1 MTLQKEVLTFHEEI
15 KALFTSN
22 NITVSEWFLPSQSTV
37 KPPYAV
43 ICDTNGEG
51 VYADGKLIFGT
62 ESVKVHFIYK
72 GTTADKALCSYVDEI
87 LKPYGYTW
95 NKESIGAERVLVKTY
110 NLNREVN

>member
-1 MTLQKEVLTFHEEI
+1 MAFHDEVA
-15 KALFTSN
+15 ALFTSS

-43 ICDTNGEG
+43 VCDTNGEG

-62 ESVKVHFIYK
+62 ESVKVHFVYK
-72 GTTADKALCSYVDEI
+72 SNISGNEQCTLIDTL
-87 LKPYGYTW
+87 LKPYGYSW